1 MQCLPRDE
9 RGVVR
14 YQELNGGCELVRS
27 AEPPHGN
34 ARERAG
40 FAFTPAGIVRP
51 EQFRFGRPGRNGI
64 HGDPGR
70 AALVH
75 RSMNE
80 RISVFDAMSMR

>member
-1 MQCLPRDE
+1 MQRLPRDE

-34 ARERAG
+34 AREIAV
-40 FAFTPAGIVRP
+40 FAFTPDGIVRP
-51 EQFRFGRPGRNGI
+51 EQLRFGRPGRNGI

-70 AALVH
+70 GGVGG
-75 RSMNE
+75 
-80 RISVFDAMSMR
+80 SVDE